1 MDIFQIGFATS
12 TSLVMRDP
20 LGGTIIV
27 EGSNPSGLLFFRSF
41 YKVYNETN
49 ERIRNMN
56 DTLLQSLERAQELL
70 NDEATKLEDKI
81 VAAKD
86 SVSQYYLLASL
97 AEVHNKVGEID
108 YQIREIKS
116 GVKQT
121 KTFWQRLL
129 EW

>member
-1 MDIFQIGFATS
+1 M
-12 TSLVMRDP
+12 
-20 LGGTIIV
+20 